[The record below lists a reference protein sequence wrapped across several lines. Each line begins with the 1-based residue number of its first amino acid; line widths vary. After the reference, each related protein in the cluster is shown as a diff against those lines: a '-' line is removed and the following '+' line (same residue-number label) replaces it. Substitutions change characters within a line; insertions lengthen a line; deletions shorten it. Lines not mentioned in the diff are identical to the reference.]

1 MTQWTL
7 SITNTHSHST
17 LSLQQ
22 EHFSSGCT
30 VIYNTGAIPFSHGIL
45 REREKSHSHL
55 HISTGDSPSEV
66 FPDIPPPITHLSTS
80 TSSSQ
85 HQLQRRVN
93 PAQLILG
100 QESENQNFQPFTD
113 IIFFSDIEIYHNW
126 SRNNWSLKKLKF
138 KILKMHQLHNKL
150 PSASVYDLASSSGK
164 SLIYRIRFPQIG
176 S

>member
-7 SITNTHSHST
+7 YITHTHSHST
-17 LSLQQ
+17 LYLQQ

-45 REREKSHSHL
+45 REREKKFHSHL
-55 HISTGDSPSEV
+55 LISTGDSPSEV
-66 FPDIPPPITHLSTS
+66 FPRHPTPHHTLSTS

-113 IIFFSDIEIYHNW
+113 IIFCSDIEIYHN
-126 SRNNWSLKKLKF
+126 
-138 KILKMHQLHNKL
+138 
-150 PSASVYDLASSSGK
+150 
-164 SLIYRIRFPQIG
+164 
-176 S
+176 